1 MKKYFV
7 LTNLITLASLFCA
20 FYSINAAYNDKFVP
34 AIYAIILAFLFD
46 GLDGKVARALN
57 TASTFGKE
65 LDSLTDAI
73 SFGVAPAFLFY
84 KVLYLYN
91 TPFGFILPFFYT
103 CCVILRL
110 ARFNITSSDISE
122 YYFIGLPA
130 PAGAMGIIT
139 LIYFNIKEL
148 PSVAFHNNSLPFII
162 FVYLISFLMVSK
174 IHYLSFKNIEQKL
187 HKLLVVIIPLTFIIL
202 IFSLYKPIIMLTL
215 VFCYIASGPASVA
228 LNKLANLRN

>member
-1 MKKYFV
+1 
-7 LTNLITLASLFCA
+7 
-20 FYSINAAYNDKFVP
+20 
-34 AIYAIILAFLFD
+34 
-46 GLDGKVARALN
+46 LN
-57 TASTFGKE
+57 TASDFGKE

-103 CCVILRL
+103 CCVVLRL

-130 PAGAMGIIT
+130 PAGAMGIVIF
-139 LIYFNIKEL
+139 IYFNIKEL
-148 PSVAFHNNSLPFII
+148 PTVTFYNSSPSFIMFI
-162 FVYLISFLMVSK
+162 YLISFLMISR

-187 HKLLVVIIPLTFIIL
+187 HKLLILLIPLAFFIL
-202 IFSLYKPIIMLTL
+202 VFSFYKPIIILTL
-215 VFCYIASGPASVA
+215 IFCYIASGPASVA
-228 LNKLANLRN
+228 LNKLANIRS